1 MRNSTTIAPVSNE
14 TVVPAVKRCKTC
26 GRPYVGGQWQEHRQT
41 HPRAVQARE
50 ARIRSLLDEGHP
62 QAVVA
67 RMVGVSRQRV
77 NQIARGAA

>member
-1 MRNSTTIAPVSNE
+1 MSTE
-14 TVVPAVKRCKTC
+14 TVIRQCNTC
-26 GRPYVGGQWQEHRQT
+26 NRPYLGGQWQEHRQS
-41 HPRAVQARE
+41 HPRVIKARE

-77 NQIARGAA
+77 NQIARGA